1 MLAYFRLMKI
11 TKELVINWL
20 EKERRSRSWLAEK
33 CQVSKQAVSNW
44 LSENNPQGISASAQ
58 LIIQKLMEE
67 DEAAAAAKPP
77 HNLVIEF
84 NDEEYQPIERAALRS
99 GQSIREWAKDA
110 LNDIA
115 GADVTSIY
123 QRIKDQE
130 SQRLAVAEDPAQYDQ
145 TKD

>member
-1 MLAYFRLMKI
+1 MELTPDDVKHWLSKHNHSREWLAHKCGVVPKTLNNWIGSGRGFPSKAVVIIGNLMK
-11 TKELVINWL
+11 ED
-20 EKERRSRSWLAEK
+20 A
-33 CQVSKQAVSNW
+33 
-44 LSENNPQGISASAQ
+44 AQ
-58 LIIQKLMEE
+58 E
-67 DEAAAAAKPP
+67 AAKPP